1 MPADGYFRFSNLR
14 LAMNKVS
21 ITFMLLV
28 IGFTTLFSQERPAAW
43 TDQYNVSWDTPSPG
57 SNGSMPTGNGDI
69 GLNVWMEKSGDLL
82 ILVGKTDFWDENASL
97 VKAGRI
103 RLRFQPSP
111 FENDTSF
118 SQVLNL
124 RQSSI
129 TISAGKWLK
138 INIWADANNPVIHIE
153 SEGSKAFQQ
162 EVLLESWRSEKKE
175 MAETQVS
182 DLFKNLSGK
191 DPYPT
196 YIYPYKYISQNEN
209 RIFLFHENQ
218 YDSLNGFAVNM
229 RLQGLGDIIQGT
241 ANPLQDRT
249 FGIAATGTG
258 FVCKDRTS
266 LRSVKASGTHEVELF
281 ALSLQPADEGTW
293 IRKMNAIIENSQK
306 IPLETARKQHVKW
319 WEAFWDRSRLE
330 ISGSTKAAGDEAFMV
345 ARAYNLCR
353 YMNAC
358 AGRGAYP
365 IKFNGSVFSY
375 GKPQHPD
382 YRRWGGP
389 GFWHQNQRLVYWPM
403 LTQGDFDLMKP
414 WFALYHRILPLAK
427 YRTRKYF
434 NHDGA
439 FFPETITP
447 WGTDLSSHYGWTPF
461 EKRKNPLDE
470 CTYLTFHFQSG
481 IEQLLMMV
489 DFFEYTGDTAFVK
502 EILLPH
508 AEAVTA
514 FYDQHY
520 RLDNHGK
527 IHIGPAQSLETWQ
540 VAVNPMPEIAGLRYI
555 LPKLRALP
563 PSLLTSAA
571 QTLWEKLES
580 QLPPLP
586 SKDENGKQYLLPAT
600 FFDMKMN
607 VENPELYA
615 VFPYRIFGVGK
626 KDLETALNT
635 YARREYR
642 DDKCWYQN
650 AVDAALLGLADS
662 ARQMVVERA
671 QPASYSESRFPA
683 FWNMF
688 NDWSPDIDHGGNLQ
702 LALNYMLLQCEGSE
716 IRLLPAWPKDW
727 NVHFKLHAPQ
737 QTTVECEYKN
747 GKVEWLKVTP
757 EYRKK
762 DVILPL

>member
-1 MPADGYFRFSNLR
+1 MYKFFL
-14 LAMNKVS
+14 
-21 ITFMLLV
+21 IFTLLV
-28 IGFTTLFSQERPAAW
+28 MWLSDLFCQERPSAW
-43 TDQYNVSWDTPSPG
+43 TDQYNVSWATPSSG

-69 GLNVWMEKSGDLL
+69 GLNVWMEKSGELL

-129 TISAGKWLK
+129 NILAGKWLK
-138 INIWADANNPVIHIE
+138 IKLWVDANNPVIHLE
-153 SEGSKAFQQ
+153 SEGSQTFQQ
-162 EVLLESWRSEKKE
+162 EVMLESWRNNKRE
-175 MAETQVS
+175 MPETQVS

-196 YIYPYKYISQNEN
+196 YIYPDKYFSQDDN

-218 YDSLNGFAVNM
+218 CDSLNGFSVNM
-229 RLQGLGDIIQGT
+229 VLQGLGDIIRST
-241 ANPLQDRT
+241 TNPLENRT
-249 FGIAATGTG
+249 FGIAATGSG
-258 FVCKDRTS
+258 FIQKDLTS
-266 LRSVKASGTHEVELF
+266 LKSIKASRKHEVELF
-281 ALSLQPADEGTW
+281 ALSLQPADQRTW
-293 IRKMNAIIENSQK
+293 ISKMNTIIENTRR
-306 IPLETARKQHVKW
+306 IPLEIARKQHEKW
-319 WEAFWDRSRLE
+319 WTEFWDRSILE
-330 ISGSTKAAGDEAFMV
+330 ITGISKTSGNEALMV

-375 GKPQHPD
+375 GKPQDPD

-403 LTQGDFDLMKP
+403 LAQGDFDLMKP
-414 WFALYHRILPLAK
+414 WFALYHQILPLAR
-427 YRTRKYF
+427 YRTHKYF

-447 WGTDLSSHYGWTPF
+447 WGSDLSSHYGWTPYD
-461 EKRKNPLDE
+461 KRKNPLDE

-481 IEQLLMMV
+481 IEQLLMMF
-489 DFFEYTGDTAFVK
+489 DYFEYTGDTGFVK

-508 AEAVTA
+508 ADAVTT

-520 RLDNHGK
+520 HLDNHGK

-540 VAVNPMPEIAGLRYI
+540 VAVNPMPEIAGLRYV
-555 LPKLRALP
+555 LPKLGSLP
-563 PSLLTSAA
+563 SSLLTSEE
-571 QTLWEKLES
+571 QSRWEKLES

-586 SKDENGKQYLLPAT
+586 SKTQDGKQILLPAA

-626 KDLETALNT
+626 KDLDVALNT
-635 YARREYR
+635 YFRREYR
-642 DDKCWYQN
+642 EDKCWYQN
-650 AVDAALLGLADS
+650 ALDAALLGLADS

-702 LALNYMLLQCEGSE
+702 LALNNMLLQCEGTE

-737 QTTVECEYKN
+737 QTTVECEYRN
-747 GKVEWLKVTP
+747 GKIESLHVTP
-757 EYRKK
+757 ESRKK